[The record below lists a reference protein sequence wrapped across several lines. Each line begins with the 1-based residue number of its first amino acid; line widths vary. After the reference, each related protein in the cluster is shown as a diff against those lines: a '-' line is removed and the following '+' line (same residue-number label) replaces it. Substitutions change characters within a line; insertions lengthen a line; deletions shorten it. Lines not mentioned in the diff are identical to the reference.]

1 MSAPG
6 WPTLPDGRYAVL
18 RTHRADGASYGGF
31 RWPTEVGGVA
41 VAPDWDPDPSIEC
54 GRGLHGLLW
63 GCGDGSLLTPGLT
76 WVIVAVDPGDIATR
90 LDGTGV
96 PPKVR
101 FRSAEVI
108 HVGDRGTATGWI
120 AAHGGAGL
128 PVVYG
133 TATAGDGGTATAGY
147 RGTATAGYRGTA
159 TAGYGGTATAGNG
172 GTATAGNGGTATTG
186 SRGTATTGYGGTA
199 TAGYGGTATAG
210 DGGAATAGNGGT
222 ATAGS
227 RGTATTGDGGTAT
240 AGYRGTATAGDGG
253 TATAGN
259 GGTATA
265 GNGGTATAGNG
276 GTATAGHYGVLVICH
291 YADSGRSRLCVGQVD
306 GVTLLPDTPYRL
318 DAAGEFEAVA

>member
-147 RGTATAGYRGTA
+147 RGTATAG
-159 TAGYGGTATAGNG
+159 
-172 GTATAGNGGTATTG
+172 
-186 SRGTATTGYGGTA
+186 
-199 TAGYGGTATAG
+199 
-210 DGGAATAGNGGT
+210 
-222 ATAGS
+222 
-227 RGTATTGDGGTAT
+227 
-240 AGYRGTATAGDGG
+240 
-253 TATAGN
+253 
-259 GGTATA
+259 
-265 GNGGTATAGNG
+265 
-276 GTATAGHYGVLVICH
+276 HYGVLVIRH

>member
-18 RTHRADGASYGGF
+18 RTHRADGTSRGGF

-54 GRGLHGLLW
+54 GHGLHGLLW
-63 GCGDGSLLTPGLT
+63 ACGDGSLLTPSLA

-90 LDGTGV
+90 IDDTAV

-101 FRSAEVI
+101 FRAAEVI
-108 HVGDRGTATGWI
+108 HIGDRDSATGWI
-120 AAHGGAGL
+120 AAHGGGGL
-128 PVVYG
+128 PVVYGTATAGYHGTATAGYHGTATAGDYGTATAGYHGTATAGYGGTATAGHRGTATTGDDGTATAGDRG

-147 RGTATAGYRGTA
+147 HGTATAGDRGTATAGDRGTA
-159 TAGYGGTATAGNG
+159 TAGDDGTATAGED
-172 GTATAGNGGTATTG
+172 
-186 SRGTATTGYGGTA
+186 GTA

-210 DGGAATAGNGGT
+210 DGG
-222 ATAGS
+222 
-227 RGTATTGDGGTAT
+227 
-240 AGYRGTATAGDGG
+240 
-253 TATAGN
+253 
-259 GGTATA
+259 
-265 GNGGTATAGNG
+265 
-276 GTATAGHYGVLVICH
+276 VLIIH
-291 YADSGRSRLCVGQVD
+291 RYDSGRGRPSVGQVD

>member
-54 GRGLHGLLW
+54 GHGLHGLLW
-63 GCGDGSLLTPGLT
+63 GCGDGSLLTPSLT
-76 WVIVAVDPGDIATR
+76 WAIVAVDPGDIATR
-90 LDGTGV
+90 IDMGV

-108 HVGDRGTATGWI
+108 HIGDRDSATGWI
-120 AAHGGAGL
+120 AAHGGGGL
-128 PVVYG
+128 PVVYGTATAGYRGSAIAGYGGTATAGDGGTATAGDGG

-147 RGTATAGYRGTA
+147 
-159 TAGYGGTATAGNG
+159 
-172 GTATAGNGGTATTG
+172 
-186 SRGTATTGYGGTA
+186 
-199 TAGYGGTATAG
+199 
-210 DGGAATAGNGGT
+210 GGALIIH
-222 ATAGS
+222 
-227 RGTATTGDGGTAT
+227 R
-240 AGYRGTATAGDGG
+240 Y
-253 TATAGN
+253 
-259 GGTATA
+259 
-265 GNGGTATAGNG
+265 
-276 GTATAGHYGVLVICH
+276 
-291 YADSGRSRLCVGQVD
+291 DSGRRRLSVGQVD

>member
-54 GRGLHGLLW
+54 GHGLHGLLW
-63 GCGDGSLLTPGLT
+63 GCGDGSLLTPSLT
-76 WVIVAVDPGDIATR
+76 WAIVAVDPGDIATR
-90 LDGTGV
+90 IDMGV

-133 TATAGDGGTATAGY
+133 TATAGDGGTATAGDG
-147 RGTATAGYRGTA
+147 GTATAGDGGTA
-159 TAGYGGTATAGNG
+159 TAGYGGTATAGN
-172 GTATAGNGGTATTG
+172 
-186 SRGTATTGYGGTA
+186 
-199 TAGYGGTATAG
+199 
-210 DGGAATAGNGGT
+210 
-222 ATAGS
+222 
-227 RGTATTGDGGTAT
+227 GGTAT

-253 TATAGN
+253 TATAGDDGTATAGD

-265 GNGGTATAGNG
+265 GYGGTATAGDG
-276 GTATAGHYGVLVICH
+276 GTATAGDGGTATAGYGGTATAGDGGTATAGDRGSATAGYRGTATAGYRGTATAGYDGTATAGDGGVLIIH
-291 YADSGRSRLCVGQVD
+291 RYDSGRRRLSVGQVD

>member
-18 RTHRADGASYGGF
+18 RTHRADGASRGGF

-63 GCGDGSLLTPGLT
+63 GCGDGALLTPGLT
-76 WVIVAVDPGDIATR
+76 WAVVAVDPGDIATR
-90 LDGTGV
+90 IDMGV

-101 FRSAEVI
+101 FRAAEVI
-108 HVGDRGTATGWI
+108 HLGDRDSATGWI

-133 TATAGDGGTATAGY
+133 TATAGNY
-147 RGTATAGYRGTA
+147 
-159 TAGYGGTATAGNG
+159 
-172 GTATAGNGGTATTG
+172 
-186 SRGTATTGYGGTA
+186 
-199 TAGYGGTATAG
+199 
-210 DGGAATAGNGGT
+210 
-222 ATAGS
+222 
-227 RGTATTGDGGTAT
+227 GTAT

-253 TATAGN
+253 TATAGY

-265 GNGGTATAGNG
+265 GYGGTATAGDCGTATAGDGGAATAGYGGTATAGDRGTATAGYGGTATAGDG
-276 GTATAGHYGVLVICH
+276 GTATAGHGGVLIIHH
-291 YADSGRSRLCVGQVD
+291 YDRYCNRRLRVGQVD

>member
-147 RGTATAGYRGTA
+147 RGTATAG
-159 TAGYGGTATAGNG
+159 
-172 GTATAGNGGTATTG
+172 
-186 SRGTATTGYGGTA
+186 
-199 TAGYGGTATAG
+199 
-210 DGGAATAGNGGT
+210 
-222 ATAGS
+222 
-227 RGTATTGDGGTAT
+227 
-240 AGYRGTATAGDGG
+240 DGG

-276 GTATAGHYGVLVICH
+276 GTATAGHYGVLVIRH